1 TFIHFYRPPVF
12 WVCPNTFVPGGLF
25 MVKPHLKHYRNAG
38 RSEGSNRVIAIN
50 NKPGT
55 ISHFREGYYGLFDGT
70 AVLRDT

>member
-1 TFIHFYRPPVF
+1 
-12 WVCPNTFVPGGLF
+12 